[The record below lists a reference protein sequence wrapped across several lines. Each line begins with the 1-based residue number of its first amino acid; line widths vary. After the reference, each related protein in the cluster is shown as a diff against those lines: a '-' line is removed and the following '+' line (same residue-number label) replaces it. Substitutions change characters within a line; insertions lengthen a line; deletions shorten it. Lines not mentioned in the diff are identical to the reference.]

1 MNYIV
6 IWFIKI
12 KKIMKNVI
20 YILFFFVSLLNAQT
34 PDHGVSY
41 LDFNNKP
48 TLKEN
53 AVFYEFKTVYKDSL
67 WKYQKYYI
75 PSNTKTYLVE
85 KYFYDKDNFKQGKFS
100 SYRRDGTKLSEG
112 YYLNNLKNDL
122 ENFFGLIHLIMKE
135 TKQPFY
141 RKK

>member
-75 PSNTKTYLVE
+75 PSNTETYLFSQSIGFI
-85 KYFYDKDNFKQGKFS
+85 KIYFTNINTFC
-100 SYRRDGTKLSEG
+100 
-112 YYLNNLKNDL
+112 
-122 ENFFGLIHLIMKE
+122 
-135 TKQPFY
+135 
-141 RKK
+141 KKH